1 MNIALAQQAVPPNHE
16 SALQRGIQ
24 AVRTAAARGAD
35 LVVFPELSFTP
46 FYPQVPADERAESLS
61 DLAEPVPG
69 SARSDRDSA
78 RSSAG
83 TCG

>member
-46 FYPQVPADERAESLS
+46 FYPQVPADERA
-61 DLAEPVPG
+61 G
-69 SARSDRDSA
+69 KTTRSAPRAAAVRTA
-78 RSSAG
+78 
-83 TCG
+83 